1 MAIPI
6 IWFFVGCL
14 FLEMI
19 TNNLL
24 ENHLASKEEISRMNA
39 ITYAEQIKEDI
50 NAGISITNS

>member
-1 MAIPI
+1 MGNSYYLVFCRLP
-6 IWFFVGCL
+6 

-39 ITYAEQIKEDI
+39 ITYAEQIKED
-50 NAGISITNS
+50 AGISITNS

>member
-1 MAIPI
+1 
-6 IWFFVGCL
+6 
-14 FLEMI
+14 MI

-50 NAGISITNS
+50 NAGISITNSLKQVIVSEDGRCNA